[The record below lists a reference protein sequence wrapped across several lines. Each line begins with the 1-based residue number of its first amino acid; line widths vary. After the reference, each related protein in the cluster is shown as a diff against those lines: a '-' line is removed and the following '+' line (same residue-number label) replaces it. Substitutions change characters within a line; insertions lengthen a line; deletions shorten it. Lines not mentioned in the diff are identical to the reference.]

1 MKDKLTKQISESTPP
16 KAEGGKIFI
25 SAGEPSGDIH
35 GSNLMLEVLKREP
48 GAEFYGLGRHRMVEA
63 GLRCLH
69 PMDNHSVMW
78 AHILGRIPTL
88 WQIYQDCKEFFKAQR
103 PSSVVLIDYAGFNFY
118 LAQAASRLDI
128 PVLYYISPQLWAH
141 GAWRVKKL
149 KRMVKKVLVIYPFE
163 EDFYSRAGIPV
174 RYVGHPLFDEL
185 AKRTINTE
193 MVHHLKEKGK
203 NLISLLPGSREQ
215 EVAKL
220 LPIFLKAA
228 QAIQKKLPQ
237 SHFTISCPH
246 VKVMPMMESQLR
258 QSGVSAE
265 IVLGHLSELIAASDL
280 CITGSGTVTL
290 EIAAHLRP
298 MVIAY
303 RITPFAYFVARPYM
317 ETPYLSLVN
326 KMAESHLVPERLMY
340 RDDYQWIAD
349 RAVELILDKDRRDF
363 VVRGL
368 EKVKGQI
375 GTPGASARAAQEVLQ
390 MMKGK

>member
-1 MKDKLTKQISESTPP
+1 MKDRSAKQIRKSTPP
-16 KAEGGKIFI
+16 KVDSGKIFI

-35 GSNLMLEVLKREP
+35 GSNLMTEVLKRAP
-48 GAEFYGLGRHRMVEA
+48 GMEFYGLGRRRMAEA

-69 PMDNHSVMW
+69 PMDDHSVMW
-78 AHILGRIPTL
+78 ARILGSLPNL
-88 WQIYQDCKEFFKAQR
+88 WQIYKDCKEFFKAQR
-103 PSSVVLIDYAGFNFY
+103 PNLVILIDYAGFNLY
-118 LAQAASRLDI
+118 LAQAASGLGI

-185 AKRTINTE
+185 AKRTVNTE
-193 MVHHLKEKGK
+193 MVRRLKKKGET
-203 NLISLLPGSREQ
+203 LIALLPGSREQ
-215 EVAKL
+215 EITKL

-228 QAIQKKLPQ
+228 RAIHEKLPQ
-237 SHFTISCPH
+237 PHFTISCSH
-246 VKVMPMMESQLR
+246 EKDMPMMESQL
-258 QSGVSAE
+258 QQCGVSAE
-265 IVLGHLSELIAASDL
+265 IVLGNLSELIEASDL

-326 KMAESHLVPERLMY
+326 KIAEDHLVPERLMY
-340 RDDYQWIAD
+340 KDDYQWIAD
-349 RAVELILDKDRRDF
+349 RTVELILDKDRRDT
-363 VVRGL
+363 VVNGL

-375 GTPGASARAAQEVLQ
+375 DVPGASARAAQEVLQ